1 MKLMCGIALVLGLL
15 MLGEGIAL
23 GVMIAPLIAFAVRLA
38 LPLFDWAFMTQD
50 SGENFPG
57 PWWPNASSKTHLYL
71 SRTYRRAVTAQLIV
85 SAQYFRAL
93 VVNAS

>member
-23 GVMIAPLIAFAVRLA
+23 GVMIALLIAFAVRLA

-50 SGENFPG
+50 SGENFP
-57 PWWPNASSKTHLYL
+57 AH
-71 SRTYRRAVTAQLIV
+71 
-85 SAQYFRAL
+85 
-93 VVNAS
+93 